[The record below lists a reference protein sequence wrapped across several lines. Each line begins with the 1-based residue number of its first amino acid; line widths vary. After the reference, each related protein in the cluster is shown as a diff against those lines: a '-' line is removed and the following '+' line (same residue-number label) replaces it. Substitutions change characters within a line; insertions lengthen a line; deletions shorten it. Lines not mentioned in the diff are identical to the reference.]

1 MPDTDSA
8 ETRPSDEEKRRLIAS
23 TRRFDLRRILGAL
36 FLLYG
41 LVITVV
47 GLVQTPVDLRKTG
60 GIAINL
66 WTGIALLVVGGL
78 FLVWDRLSPVPEEDI
93 VKNLEQPDANTAA
106 EKAEGDR

>member
-1 MPDTDSA
+1 MSEHLSVDREPT
-8 ETRPSDEEKRRLIAS
+8 EEEKRKLIVS

-41 LVITVV
+41 VLTTIV
-47 GLVQTPVDLRKTG
+47 GLVNGAADLKKTG

-66 WTGIALLVVGGL
+66 WAGIAMLVVGAL

-93 VKNLEQPDANTAA
+93 VKNLEQDDANIEAA
-106 EKAEGDR
+106 KAEGER

>member
-1 MPDTDSA
+1 MPQQLSVDR
-8 ETRPSDEEKRRLIAS
+8 RPTNEERRKLVAS

-41 LVITVV
+41 VVVTIV
-47 GLVQTPVDLRKTG
+47 GLLQPGTDAQKTG

-66 WTGIALLVVGGL
+66 WTGIGMLAVGAL

-93 VKNLEQPDANTAA
+93 VKSLEHDDANSEAA
-106 EKAEGDR
+106 KAEGGR